1 MDNFDLK
8 KYLAEGKLLKE
19 EELTPLDTDR
29 LNSLYNEL
37 ESSLNPNNKNYNGRN
52 VDDIRKDI
60 RNEFGEEI
68 AKTEYNALLSYF
80 QLDPFYYR

>member
-1 MDNFDLK
+1 MKFVI
-8 KYLAEGKLLKE
+8 
-19 EELTPLDTDR
+19 LDI
-29 LNSLYNEL
+29 Y
-37 ESSLNPNNKNYNGRN
+37 PNNKNYNGRN